1 MTAILVLGMHRSGTS
16 AVAGMLQAGGAA
28 SAGPA
33 VRNWDNERGHF
44 ESLALVRL
52 NERVLARSGGH
63 WLAAP
68 RALHWTEEDVR
79 ERERLLATPVETGGT
94 SGRAPLLKD
103 PRTLLVLPFWRAART
118 SFHALGVVRA
128 PLAAARSL
136 ASGRGL
142 ALAEGL
148 ALWTAHN
155 RALEADQREHGYPL
169 LDFDAPPA
177 ALAAALT
184 RACARFGVA
193 VDSDALAAAHDERLV
208 HHDAGEPDDV
218 AGLAEAMALHGVLRA
233 RADGADAPGA
243 PGTPGRGAR
252 FPRSAMAAFERA
264 LAARDRAGALAAA
277 RAASAQ
283 TDAPAGV
290 LVPAVAALVRARAFD
305 EARALLAKAED
316 AGGLEPAL
324 RELLSGKVEL
334 AAGDGRAALAHL
346 ERACAAPAPYYQAR
360 RLLPHALRACGKRPE
375 ARRALLDSAEL
386 ALYPHGPLAQLAE
399 WSWSDGE
406 PRAALEQMDAAIA
419 AAPRHRRGRMRA
431 RRAAWLVE
439 LGARAEAEA
448 ELVTA
453 LEEDPTY
460 PRARDE
466 LAALRATGSVSP
478 QGRERESR

>member
-1 MTAILVLGMHRSGTS
+1 MTAIVVLGMHRSGTS

-33 VRNWDNERGHF
+33 VRNWDNARGHF
-44 ESLALVRL
+44 EALALVRL

-68 RALHWTEEDVR
+68 RALQWTEEDAD
-79 ERERLLATPVETGGT
+79 ERERLLTTPVD
-94 SGRAPLLKD
+94 GRAPLLKD

-118 SFHALGVVRA
+118 PFHALGVVRA

-169 LDFDAPPA
+169 LDFDAAPA
-177 ALAAALT
+177 ALSDALG
-184 RACARFGVA
+184 RACARFGVD
-193 VDSDALAAAHDERLV
+193 VDAQALAAALDERLV
-208 HHDAGEPDDV
+208 HHDAEEPTDV
-218 AGLAEAMALHGVLRA
+218 AGLAEAVALHGVLRA
-233 RADGADAPGA
+233 RADGAAGA
-243 PGTPGRGAR
+243 PGRGAR

-264 LAARDRAGALAAA
+264 LAARDLAGALAAA
-277 RAASAQ
+277 RAARAQ
-283 TDAPAGV
+283 TDAPEGV
-290 LVPAVAALVRARAFD
+290 LVPAVAALVRAQAFD
-305 EARALLAKAED
+305 EARALLAEPSS

-346 ERACAAPAPYYQAR
+346 ERACATPAPYYQAR
-360 RLLPHALRACGKRPE
+360 RLLPHALRAAGRRAE

-406 PRAALEQMDAAIA
+406 VRAALEQMEAAIA

-439 LGARAEAEA
+439 LGAPAAADA

-460 PRARDE
+460 PRARAE
-466 LAALRATGSVSP
+466 LAALRAAHPSP
-478 QGRERESR
+478 